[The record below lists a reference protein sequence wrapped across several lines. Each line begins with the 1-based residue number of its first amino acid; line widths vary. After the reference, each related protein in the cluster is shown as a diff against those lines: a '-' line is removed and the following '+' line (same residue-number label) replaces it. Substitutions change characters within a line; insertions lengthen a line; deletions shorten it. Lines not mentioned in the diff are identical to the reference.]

1 MDIIL
6 EVFIFYWLIFCPL
19 QQRTKLQ
26 SRGCECCE
34 GNIIEA
40 RQNILPGVRANP
52 PRPASCTRLQSD
64 VNRGKDATSERQAGP
79 SSRTAEG
86 PQVRRR
92 KGTGRTGRLPR
103 QRELGERERQRVVVI
118 ERVVVE
124 RVVERRLRQL
134 GLQREQVG
142 PERAV
147 DEQLRE
153 PEPLQRVEQRRGER
167 RGGR

>member
-1 MDIIL
+1 M

-19 QQRTKLQ
+19 QQRNVQT
-26 SRGCECCE
+26 SRYRGKAELLIWCQGEH
-34 GNIIEA
+34 
-40 RQNILPGVRANP
+40 

-92 KGTGRTGRLPR
+92 KGTGRTGRLTR

-124 RVVERRLRQL
+124 RVVEWRLRKL